1 MSRASSLARH
11 SSYVSAVAA
20 AALAVACMNR
30 PSVVAVLHSPK
41 QTHEVTLKVSATS
54 PFHPM
59 PYKVLTADGKSGS
72 RALFADLVVYWG
84 NGSDAPFHSPGSWPL
99 ESALRLAGRQGDTTG
114 CDELVVRS
122 QATQPVAF
130 LHVLSRDV
138 VLFMDVSA
146 GELRVPV
153 TPHRPMEPGWFSAQ
167 GRFAD
172 GKELSRANRTGPIV
186 LAGTNYRY
194 SVAITG
200 TGLLLDISALSQ
212 GEPVGGCR

>member
-1 MSRASSLARH
+1 
-11 SSYVSAVAA
+11 
-20 AALAVACMNR
+20 MNR

-59 PYKVLTADGKSGS
+59 PYKVLTADGKSGN

-84 NGSDAPFHSPGSWPL
+84 DGSDAPFHSPGSWPL
-99 ESALRLAGRQGDTTG
+99 ESALRLAGRQGDT
-114 CDELVVRS
+114 
-122 QATQPVAF
+122 
-130 LHVLSRDV
+130 
-138 VLFMDVSA
+138 
-146 GELRVPV
+146 
-153 TPHRPMEPGWFSAQ
+153 
-167 GRFAD
+167 
-172 GKELSRANRTGPIV
+172 
-186 LAGTNYRY
+186 Y